1 MIELNAAARH
11 TLAIRQAELAGVLAA
26 IRIKPAR
33 ILEIGAGN
41 GWHSKLLAEQG
52 HQVDAIDTEPWQHSL
67 HPVQAYD
74 GRDLPFA
81 DGSFDVVF
89 SSSVLEH
96 IPDLDHT
103 QAEIYRVLKDDGVAL
118 HITPTPTWRVLT
130 TLTYYPR
137 PPWIIAGAFGHL
149 RKRNGRD
156 AAAAP
161 GAVTMTAVQP
171 LRRSPLRRGLKWLAT
186 LAISPRHGERGN
198 RLTEAWYFRRKW
210 WENLFHSHGF
220 DVIDSKGLD
229 IFYSG
234 NILLGQTLP
243 LSARAKLA
251 RLFGPSSCLF
261 VLRKARPSVR
271 S

>member
-1 MIELNAAARH
+1 MIELDAAARH

-52 HQVDAIDTEPWQHSL
+52 HQVDAIDTAPWQHSL

-103 QAEIYRVLKDDGVAL
+103 QAEIYRVLKNDGVAL
-118 HITPTPTWRVLT
+118 HITPTPIWRVLT

-137 PPWIIAGAFGHL
+137 LPWIIAGAFGHL
-149 RKRNGRD
+149 RKRDGRD
-156 AAAAP
+156 DDDGSAAAP
-161 GAVTMTAVQP
+161 PQPVATGIEVVGHAGAQP
-171 LRRSPLRRGLKWLAT
+171 PPW
-186 LAISPRHGERGN
+186 
-198 RLTEAWYFRRKW
+198 RK
-210 WENLFHSHGF
+210 G
-220 DVIDSKGLD
+220 
-229 IFYSG
+229 
-234 NILLGQTLP
+234 
-243 LSARAKLA
+243 
-251 RLFGPSSCLF
+251 
-261 VLRKARPSVR
+261 
-271 S
+271 